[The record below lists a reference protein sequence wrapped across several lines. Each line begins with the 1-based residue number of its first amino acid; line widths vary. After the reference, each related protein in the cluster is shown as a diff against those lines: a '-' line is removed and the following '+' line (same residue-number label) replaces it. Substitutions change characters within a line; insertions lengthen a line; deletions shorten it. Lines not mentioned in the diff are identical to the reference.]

1 LIWKKTLLVSAAIAA
16 LALPAGAQ
24 AFGGQTFGLGGSVGL
39 VDNVG
44 NGVTDGFKHSEVT
57 GWLDYQFEKAA
68 LLRLTF
74 GSMRTQQ
81 TNAGQTVSA
90 PGGGL
95 ITVPD
100 QFKERIN
107 YATVGVSYLWFEG
120 FFTSGLIGGI
130 GAYHF
135 IPDTLPPEYAAYADQ
150 NGTFFGFHL
159 GTEAIFR
166 VFKNTFIVGRLT
178 YHQILA
184 QPKTRQF
191 LNADV
196 GAEFRF

>member
-1 LIWKKTLLVSAAIAA
+1 MSWKKTLLFLAAIAV
-16 LALPAGAQ
+16 LALPARA
-24 AFGGQTFGLGGSVGL
+24 QTFGLGGSVGL

-44 NGVTDGFKHSEVT
+44 NGITDGFKHSEVT
-57 GWLDYQFEKAA
+57 GWADYRFEKAA

-81 TNAGQTVSA
+81 TNAGLTVTT
-90 PGGGL
+90 PDGGFL
-95 ITVPD
+95 TVPS

-107 YATVGVSYLWFEG
+107 YATVGVSYLWYEG
-120 FFTSGLIGGI
+120 YFTSGLIGGI
-130 GAYHF
+130 GGYKF
-135 IPDTLPPEYAAYADQ
+135 LPDTVPSEFAPYADERQ
-150 NGTFFGFHL
+150 TAFGFHL

-178 YHQILA
+178 YHQVIS

-196 GAEFRF
+196 GAAVRF

>member
-1 LIWKKTLLVSAAIAA
+1 MIWKKTLLVSAAMAV

-24 AFGGQTFGLGGSVGL
+24 AFGAQTFGLGGSVGL

-81 TNAGQTVSA
+81 TYAGQTVTD
-90 PGGGL
+90 PGGGF
-95 ITVPD
+95 IAVPD

-107 YATVGVSYLWFEG
+107 YGTVGVSYLWFEG

-130 GAYHF
+130 GAYKV
-135 IPDTLPPEYAAYADQ
+135 IPDTLPPQYAAYEDQ
-150 NGTFFGFHL
+150 KGTYFGFHL

-166 VFKNTFIVGRLT
+166 VFKNTFIIGRLT

-191 LNADV
+191 LNADI

>member
-1 LIWKKTLLVSAAIAA
+1 MSWKKALLVSTAIAA
-16 LALPAGAQ
+16 LAPPARAQ
-24 AFGGQTFGLGGSVGL
+24 SFGLGGSVGL
-39 VDNVG
+39 VNNVG

-57 GWLDYQFEKAA
+57 GWVDFQFEKAA

-81 TNAGQTVSA
+81 TNAGQTVST
-90 PGGGL
+90 PDGGL
-95 ITVPD
+95 LAVPA

-107 YATVGVSYLWFEG
+107 YGTVGVSYLWFEG

-135 IPDTLPPEYAAYADQ
+135 IPDTLPPEYAAYGDQ
-150 NGTFFGFHL
+150 KGTYFGFHL
-159 GTEAIFR
+159 GTEAIFH

>member
-1 LIWKKTLLVSAAIAA
+1 MSWKKTLLVSTAVAA

-24 AFGGQTFGLGGSVGL
+24 SFGLGGSVGL

-57 GWLDYQFEKAA
+57 GWVDFQFEKTA

-81 TNAGQTVSA
+81 TNAGQTVST
-90 PGGGL
+90 PDGGGL
-95 ITVPD
+95 LTVPA

-107 YATVGVSYLWFEG
+107 YTTIGVSYLWWEG

-130 GAYHF
+130 GGYHF
-135 IPDTLPPEYAAYADQ
+135 IPDTLPPQYAPYGDQ
-150 NGTFFGFHL
+150 RETVFGFHL

-178 YHQILA
+178 YHQVLA

-196 GAEFRF
+196 GAEIRF